1 MRSSKNR
8 RLGAGRRK
16 AAGRSSG
23 LRDLLGLRAP
33 DRPASRTRNR
43 RMTEEQRRQA
53 ARAYVDPV
61 ERKTRNRTVL
71 LLTLLAVV
79 NLYVFV
85 WHKGTSVLEL
95 GTPRAT
101 AIVGEDE
108 RGHGPLGA
116 FAEPPESACGGDP
129 VRIFEGL
136 HDQIHQATTL
146 DKGRTLRL
154 ALLELGVAAPEIDAL
169 EAALRPTI
177 DLGLVAGTGAPVRLA
192 SDRHGTILAVEIEQ
206 SEGRLLQA
214 CRQAP
219 KAGPRR
225 EAAPPSAADGFTV
238 RAIQHPPVSDVV
250 AVHLELGEGADLRAA
265 VVEAGERPELADRIA
280 AALAFEVDLVADARP
295 RDRVD
300 VVIERR
306 FLGKQFHRY
315 GSLLALRF
323 RGEAGRFLAFRYQTG
338 GGQAHYFDAEGKPSR
353 RTLLRAPLAF
363 HALPA
368 GARAMMPPSVEVVA
382 GRAGALYRRPE
393 GAPVVAL
400 GDGVVRTASEQGDA
414 GLVVEI
420 AFEGGTVARYAHLSR
435 TLGDLRPGQSVRQGQ
450 LIGLAGHSGKT
461 ATDRV
466 RLELWRED
474 QGEAV
479 LLDPLVL
486 SAGGDRRP
494 AVVGAPLQG
503 PALERFKLEIGPWQK
518 ALREPSK

>member
-8 RLGAGRRK
+8 RLAAGRRK
-16 AAGRSSG
+16 TNGGPKGLRAWLGLQAAGRST
-23 LRDLLGLRAP
+23 P
-33 DRPASRTRNR
+33 RTRNR
-43 RMTEEQRRQA
+43 RMSEEQRRQA
-53 ARAYVDPV
+53 ARSYVDPV

-71 LLTLLAVV
+71 LLAVLALV
-79 NLYVFV
+79 NAYVFV

-101 AIVGEDE
+101 AIVGDDE
-108 RGHGPLGA
+108 RNHGPLGA

-129 VRIFEGL
+129 VRVFEGL
-136 HDQIHQATTL
+136 HDQIHQTTNL

-154 ALLELGVAAPEIDAL
+154 GLLELGVAAPEIDAL

-192 SDRHGTILAVEIEQ
+192 SDRHGTILALEIEQ

-214 CRQAP
+214 CRQTP

-225 EAAPPSAADGFTV
+225 EGEPAGPADGFTV

-280 AALAFEVDLVADARP
+280 AALAFDVDLVADARP

-338 GGQAHYFDAEGKPSR
+338 GGQAGYFDAEGQPIR
-353 RTLLRAPLAF
+353 RSLLRTPLAF

-400 GDGVVRTASEQGDA
+400 GDGVVRVAGGQGDA

-420 AFEGGTVARYAHLSR
+420 AFEDGTLGRYAHLSR
-435 TLGDLRPGQSVRQGQ
+435 ILGDLRPGQPVRQGQ

-461 ATDRV
+461 ASDRV

-474 QGEAV
+474 QGEPV
-479 LLDPLVL
+479 MLDPLVL
-486 SAGGDRRP
+486 AAGGDRRP
-494 AVVGAPLQG
+494 AIVGKPLQK
-503 PALERFKLEIGPWQK
+503 PALERFKIEIAPWQK